1 MSGTVRNLP
10 MEKIIGD
17 IMNTWLIS
25 KLDFNTMTCWNQTTP
40 WRHCTTE
47 QLRIQFRSQPLT
59 NMSLKFPELQV
70 SYWKSDW
77 HWRFNSILNITV
89 ISDCKHLHWQTK
101 KSWKNITLQQHCIRR
116 KDATENLETTKD
128 QFTSRLARSR
138 RLHMTI
144 RTTS

>member
-1 MSGTVRNLP
+1 MLKTYLVKP
-10 MEKIIGD
+10 M
-17 IMNTWLIS
+17 IS
-25 KLDFNTMTCWNQTTP
+25 QLTANCF
-40 WRHCTTE
+40 TTE

-70 SYWKSDW
+70 LYWKSDW
-77 HWRFNSILNITV
+77 HWRVNSLLNITV

-128 QFTSRLARSR
+128 QFTSRLARWR

-144 RTTS
+144 RTTSLSSHFSAP